1 MDDRSYNQRAFER
14 FSLPPMY
21 SPITVQRGHGGPAQ
35 VLRGHAYDIS
45 EGGARV
51 ELDEALD
58 ADESIEIVVSLPGS
72 SRAFKATAQV
82 AWVAE
87 ADDDPGPRRVGFQF
101 DGFAT
106 PTDRDAL
113 LEYLGSGFLRRAA

>member
-1 MDDRSYNQRAFER
+1 MDDRCYNQRAFER

-21 SPITVQRGHGGPAQ
+21 SPITVQRGNGGPAQ
-35 VLRGHAYDIS
+35 MLRGHAYDIS

-58 ADESIEIVVSLPGS
+58 AGESIEIVVSLPGS
-72 SRAFKATAQV
+72 SRALKAKAQV
-82 AWVAE
+82 AWIAE
-87 ADDDPGPRRVGFQF
+87 ADDDPGPRRVGFRF

-106 PTDRDAL
+106 PTDRHAL
-113 LEYLGSGFLRRAA
+113 LEYLGSGFLARAA